1 MKLITCILLMLI
13 SAKECDNH
21 KAQLSDSG
29 SSEMTS
35 ELLERTMQD
44 STKITYQ
51 AATRGFFMRI
61 WIEGDSITIT
71 HDNTLKTSTTYPFP
85 QEEKEAFLKIL
96 SEVDET
102 VLPELE
108 APTNA
113 HRYDG
118 AQMAWLEISKG
129 EQVYKTNIFDH
140 GRPPKAIHEIVEK
153 ILSLKTMLDKE

>member
-1 MKLITCILLMLI
+1 MKLITCIILMLI
-13 SAKECDNH
+13 SARECDKN
-21 KAQLSDSG
+21 KTQLSDGVSSG
-29 SSEMTS
+29 VTS

-71 HDNTLKTSTTYPFP
+71 HDNTLKTATTYAFP
-85 QEEKEAFLKIL
+85 QEEKESFLKLLNAI
-96 SEVDET
+96 DEAS
-102 VLPELE
+102 LPELK
-108 APTNA
+108 APTKA
-113 HRYDG
+113 HQYDG

-129 EQVYKTNIFDH
+129 EDVYKTNIFDH

-153 ILSLKTMLDKE
+153 ILSLKTMVDKQ